1 MQRRQAGEPHRENR
15 RQRFP
20 HARPRAA
27 PLRAEVLARI
37 DATSPHRPIMLREVL
52 RTLQPRPGDVVVD
65 ATLGGGGHAEA
76 LLAHIRPGGRLLGL
90 DVDSLELPRTEARL
104 RAAGYG
110 TDVCVTRHASF
121 AGLADVI
128 ARHAPGG
135 ADLILADLGVS
146 SMQHDTPAR
155 GFNFKTVG
163 PLDMRMDPS
172 RGETAAALLA
182 QLGEDALAA
191 LLESH
196 ADEPH
201 ARLIAQ
207 LLTRER
213 ASTTH
218 ALERTVRLGLG
229 AALPDLPRGE
239 VKLSVRRTLQAL
251 RIAVNAEFDALE
263 RLLDALP
270 ASLAPGGRVAILT
283 FHSGEDRRVKK
294 AFQAGH
300 RAGLYASV
308 AREVIRSTKEET
320 RANRRASSAK
330 LRWAVR
336 AGMRAAGASREVPA
350 APAISASRTPSSR
363 RPS

>member
-1 MQRRQAGEPHRENR
+1 MYHARVISPGGPQHENR

-20 HARPRAA
+20 RPRPGAA
-27 PLRAEVLARI
+27 PLRVDVLARI

-52 RTLQPRPGDVVVD
+52 RTLQPRLGDLVVD

-76 LLAHIRPGGRLLGL
+76 LLAHILPGGRLLGL

-121 AGLADVI
+121 AELADIVT
-128 ARHAPGG
+128 RHAPGG

-163 PLDMRMDPS
+163 PLDMRLDPS
-172 RGETAAALLA
+172 RGRTAAELLA
-182 QLGEDALAA
+182 DLDEAALAA
-191 LLESH
+191 LLAAH

-207 LLTRER
+207 LLTGER
-213 ASTTH
+213 VTTTH

-251 RIAVNAEFDALE
+251 RIAVNEEFAALE

-270 ASLAPGGRVAILT
+270 ACLAPGGRVAILT

-336 AGMRAAGASREVPA
+336 SR
-350 APAISASRTPSSR
+350 
-363 RPS
+363 

>member
-1 MQRRQAGEPHRENR
+1 MQRRQAGRPQHEDR

-20 HARPRAA
+20 RARPGAA
-27 PLRAEVLARI
+27 RLSTDTLARI
-37 DATSPHRPIMLREVL
+37 EATSPHRPIMLREVL

-76 LLAHIRPGGRLLGL
+76 LLAHIRPGGRLVGL
-90 DVDSLELPRTEARL
+90 DVDATELPRTDARL

-110 TDVCVTRHASF
+110 ADVCVVQHANF
-121 AGLADVI
+121 AELAAMV
-128 ARHAPGG
+128 AQHAPGG

-172 RGETAAALLA
+172 RGRTAAEVLA
-182 QLGEDALAA
+182 DLDEAALAA
-191 LLESH
+191 LLAAH

-213 ASTTH
+213 VTSTH

-229 AALPDLPRGE
+229 AALPDLPRGDI
-239 VKLSVRRTLQAL
+239 KLSIRRTLQAL

-270 ASLAPGGRVAILT
+270 ACLAPGGRVAILT

-294 AFQAGH
+294 AFQTGH
-300 RAGLYASV
+300 RAGLYSSI
-308 AREVIRSTKEET
+308 AREVVRSTKEET

-336 AGMRAAGASREVPA
+336 ATA
-350 APAISASRTPSSR
+350 APRPPRTEH
-363 RPS
+363 

>member
-1 MQRRQAGEPHRENR
+1 MHAVTPSRVPQHENR
-15 RQRFP
+15 RQQFP
-20 HARPRAA
+20 RPRPGAA
-27 PLRAEVLARI
+27 PLRADALARI
-37 DATSPHRPIMLREVL
+37 DAASPHRPIMLREVL
-52 RTLQPRPGDVVVD
+52 RTLQPRPGDMVVD

-76 LLAHIRPGGRLLGL
+76 LIAHIQPGGRLVGL
-90 DVDSLELPRTEARL
+90 DLDPLELPRTETRL
-104 RAAGYG
+104 REAGYG
-110 TDVCVTRHASF
+110 ADVCVAERASF
-121 AGLADVI
+121 TDLAAVV

-155 GFNFKTVG
+155 GFNFRTAG

-182 QLGEDALAA
+182 RLGETALAA

-201 ARLIAQ
+201 AGTIAR
-207 LLTRER
+207 LLTREPVT
-213 ASTTH
+213 TTH
-218 ALERTVRLGLG
+218 ALERTVRVGLT
-229 AALPDLPRGE
+229 AAFPDLPRAE

-251 RIAVNAEFDALE
+251 RIAVNDEFRALE

-270 ASLAPGGRVAILT
+270 SCLSPGGRVAILT

-294 AFQAGH
+294 AFQAGQ
-300 RAGLYASV
+300 RAGLYGSV
-308 AREVIRSTKEET
+308 AREVIRATKEET

-336 AGMRAAGASREVPA
+336 AARQRRA
-350 APAISASRTPSSR
+350 TPSGA
-363 RPS
+363 

>member
-1 MQRRQAGEPHRENR
+1 
-15 RQRFP
+15 
-20 HARPRAA
+20 
-27 PLRAEVLARI
+27 
-37 DATSPHRPIMLREVL
+37 MLREVL

-76 LLAHIRPGGRLLGL
+76 LLTHIRPGGRLIGL
-90 DVDSLELPRTEARL
+90 DVDATELPRAEARL

-110 TDVCVTRHASF
+110 ADVCVMQHTNF
-121 AGLADVI
+121 AELAAMV
-128 ARHAPGG
+128 AQHAPGG
-135 ADLILADLGVS
+135 ADLVLADLGVS

-172 RGETAAALLA
+172 RGRTAAEVLA
-182 QLGEDALAA
+182 DLDEAALAA
-191 LLESH
+191 LLASH

-213 ASTTH
+213 VTSTH

-229 AALPDLPRGE
+229 AALPDLPRGDI
-239 VKLSVRRTLQAL
+239 KLSIRRTLQAL
-251 RIAVNAEFDALE
+251 RIAVNGEFDALE

-270 ASLAPGGRVAILT
+270 ACLAPGGRVAILT

-300 RAGLYASV
+300 RAGHYASICARGHPRDEGGDADQSPSVLRQV
-308 AREVIRSTKEET
+308 ALGRARHRRSGPPPTEY
-320 RANRRASSAK
+320 
-330 LRWAVR
+330 
-336 AGMRAAGASREVPA
+336 
-350 APAISASRTPSSR
+350 
-363 RPS
+363 

>member
-1 MQRRQAGEPHRENR
+1 MPTTTQHENR

-20 HARPRAA
+20 QARPGAS
-27 PLRAEVLARI
+27 PLQVEGLARI
-37 DATSPHRPIMLREVL
+37 EATSPHRPIMLREVL

-76 LLAHIRPGGRLLGL
+76 LLAHIGPGGRLVGL
-90 DVDSLELPRTEARL
+90 DVDTLELPRTEARL

-110 TDVCVTRHASF
+110 ADVCVVQHANF
-121 AGLADVI
+121 AALAAMV
-128 ARHAPGG
+128 AQHAPGG
-135 ADLILADLGVS
+135 ADLVLADLGVS

-163 PLDMRMDPS
+163 PLDLRLDPS
-172 RGETAAALLA
+172 CGGSAAEMLA
-182 QLGEDALAA
+182 DLDEAALAA
-191 LLESH
+191 MLVAH

-201 ARLIAQ
+201 AGLIAR

-213 ASTTH
+213 VTTTH
-218 ALERTVRLGLG
+218 ALERTVRQGLA
-229 AALPDLPRGE
+229 AALPALPRGE

-251 RIAVNAEFDALE
+251 RIAVNAEFEALE

-270 ASLAPGGRVAILT
+270 ACLAPGGRVAILT

-300 RAGLYASV
+300 RAGLYSST

-320 RANRRASSAK
+320 RTNRRASSAK

-336 AGMRAAGASREVPA
+336 AA
-350 APAISASRTPSSR
+350 
-363 RPS
+363 RPRL

>member
-1 MQRRQAGEPHRENR
+1 MYHAPVATSSHVPQHENR

-20 HARPRAA
+20 KPRRDAA
-27 PLRAEVLARI
+27 PLRADVLARI
-37 DATSPHRPIMLREVL
+37 EAASPHRPIMLREVL

-76 LLAHIRPGGRLLGL
+76 LLAHTQPGGRLLGL
-90 DVDSLELPRTEARL
+90 DVDALELPRTEARL

-110 TDVCVTRHASF
+110 TDVCVTQHASF
-121 AGLADVI
+121 ADLTAVV
-128 ARHAPGG
+128 APHAPGG
-135 ADLILADLGVS
+135 ADIILADLGVS

-155 GFNFKTVG
+155 GFSFKTAG
-163 PLDMRMDPS
+163 PLDMRLDPS
-172 RGETAAALLA
+172 RGRTAAEVLA
-182 QLGEDALAA
+182 SLDEAALAA
-191 LLESH
+191 LLAAH

-213 ASTTH
+213 VTTTH
-218 ALERTVRLGLG
+218 ALERIVRVGLG
-229 AALPDLPRGE
+229 AACPDLPRGE

-251 RIAVNAEFDALE
+251 RVAVNDEFLALE
-263 RLLDALP
+263 RLLEALP
-270 ASLAPGGRVAILT
+270 SCLASGGRVAILT

-294 AFQAGH
+294 AFQAGQ
-300 RAGLYASV
+300 RAGVYASI

-336 AGMRAAGASREVPA
+336 AA
-350 APAISASRTPSSR
+350 
-363 RPS
+363 RPRP

>member
-1 MQRRQAGEPHRENR
+1 MSGVPQHENR

-20 HARPRAA
+20 RPRPGAA
-27 PLRAEVLARI
+27 PPSAAVLARI

-52 RTLQPRPGDVVVD
+52 RTLQPRPGDVLVD

-76 LLAHIRPGGRLLGL
+76 LLAHIQPRGRLVGL
-90 DVDSLELPRTEARL
+90 DVDATELPRTEARL
-104 RAAGYG
+104 RADGYDAGA
-110 TDVCVTRHASF
+110 CVIQHANF
-121 AGLADVI
+121 ANLAAVV
-128 ARHAPGG
+128 AQHSPGG
-135 ADLILADLGVS
+135 ADLVLADLGVS

-155 GFNFKTVG
+155 GFNFRTVG

-172 RGETAAALLA
+172 SCGETAAALLGRLDEA
-182 QLGEDALAA
+182 ALAA
-191 LLESH
+191 LLTSH

-201 ARLIAQ
+201 AGLIAH

-213 ASTTH
+213 VTTTH
-218 ALERTVRLGLG
+218 ALERTVRAGLG
-229 AALPDLPRGE
+229 AALPDLPRGD

-251 RIAVNAEFDALE
+251 RIAVNAEFEALE
-263 RLLDALP
+263 RLLHALP
-270 ASLAPGGRVAILT
+270 TCLAPGGRVAILT

-300 RAGLYASV
+300 RAGLYSSI

-336 AGMRAAGASREVPA
+336 
-350 APAISASRTPSSR
+350 SA
-363 RPS
+363 RPL

>member
-1 MQRRQAGEPHRENR
+1 MRRREPGEPQHENR

-20 HARPRAA
+20 RPRPGAV
-27 PLRAEVLARI
+27 PPSAEVLARI

-76 LLAHIRPGGRLLGL
+76 LLAHIRPGGHLVGL
-90 DVDSLELPRTEARL
+90 DVDATELPRTEARL

-110 TDVCVTRHASF
+110 ADVCRMQHATF
-121 AGLADVI
+121 ADLALVV
-128 ARHAPGG
+128 AQHAPGG

-163 PLDMRMDPS
+163 PLDMRLDPS
-172 RGETAAALLA
+172 AGGETAAALLERLDEA
-182 QLGEDALAA
+182 SLAA
-191 LLESH
+191 LLTSN

-201 ARLIAQ
+201 AGLIAP
-207 LLTRER
+207 LLTRDR
-213 ASTTH
+213 VTTTH
-218 ALERTVRLGLG
+218 ALERTVRLGLS
-229 AALPDLPRGE
+229 AALPDLPRGD

-263 RLLDALP
+263 RLLGALP
-270 ASLAPGGRVAILT
+270 ACLAPGGRVAILT

-300 RAGLYASV
+300 RAGLYSSI
-308 AREVIRSTKEET
+308 AREVIRSTKVET

-336 AGMRAAGASREVPA
+336 CA
-350 APAISASRTPSSR
+350 
-363 RPS
+363 RPL